1 MGNKKKIVLLGGGYG
16 GILTAKKLANK
27 LKKDNNVEI
36 TLIDKN
42 PYHTMLTELHEVAA
56 GRVPEDSIR
65 IDLKKIFAKRKVN
78 VVLDEITD
86 IDFDEKV
93 LKSEKNSYE
102 YDYLVV
108 GTGSKPTCFGI
119 PGAKEFT
126 HKLWSYDDA
135 VNLKEHILN
144 MFRKAAKETNKEKRQ
159 KMLTFVVVGGGFTGV
174 EMIGEL
180 GEWKKR
186 LCKEFCIDK
195 ESVQLYVVDA
205 LPKILPIFPDNLIKK
220 AEKRLKK
227 LGVEIIT
234 EARITEVSKDSVT
247 LGDKGSIST
256 PTVIWAAGVEGSD
269 IVEKMD
275 AEQKGRKRIV
285 TNDKLQAL
293 DHENVYV
300 VGDNIFYIPEGEERP
315 VPQMVENAEHSAPL
329 VAHNIYTD
337 IKGGEKKSYKPA
349 FHGAMVCIGGRY
361 GVAHLGMPGK
371 FFGLS
376 GFFAMFVKHFIN
388 LLYFFQV
395 AGFNKC
401 WSYLMHEIFHV
412 KDNRSLVGGHFAK
425 SSPNFWLVPLRIF
438 IGYKWLEQGLHK
450 LPDILKDPS
459 KIFLIPPPPTPDAT
473 SAASAAEQGANAAQ
487 AAADATSAATPAADA
502 AAETASAWGDALPV
516 PDFIENIVQWS
527 MDNFFYT
534 ADGGYTVLAE
544 IFQAGMVIG
553 EIIVGLLLIVG
564 LFTAVASIGS
574 IVMGMMIWSSGM
586 APAEMLWYLSGGVAL
601 IGGSGSTFGLDYYV
615 LPYLKEIWKK
625 IGIAKKYYL
634 YTD

>member
-1 MGNKKKIVLLGGGYG
+1 MSNKKKIVLLGGGYG

-86 IDFDEKV
+86 IDFDKKV
-93 LKSEKNSYE
+93 LKSDENSYK

-119 PGAKEFT
+119 PGAQEFT

-144 MFRKAAKETNKEKRQ
+144 MFREAAKETNREKRQ
-159 KMLTFVVVGGGFTGV
+159 KLLTFVVVGGGFTGV

-186 LCKEFCIDK
+186 LCKDFCIDK
-195 ESVQLYVVDA
+195 EDVKLYVVDA

-234 EARITEVSKDSVT
+234 GARITEVSKDSVT

-275 AEQKGRKRIV
+275 TEQKGRKRIV

-473 SAASAAEQGANAAQ
+473 SAASTAAEAAT
-487 AAADATSAATPAADA
+487 DATSAATPAADA

-534 ADGGYTVLAE
+534 SDGGYTVLAE